1 MKILLISIGTRG
13 DVEPF
18 LAIGEILKEKGHQV
32 MCAFPEQ
39 FRNLADD
46 STIKFIALSPK
57 FIEMLESEI
66 GKITMGGKGSVV
78 KKIGAYIKLYRQSGA
93 VTKELLYQ
101 QHKIIEKEKPDRVV
115 YNGKATYPII
125 WGINNPKKSIL
136 VSPVPCTIHYV
147 KNHPNIGFS
156 GNYGAFFNKFTYW
169 LSNFGLIQNV
179 LSTTKEFRK
188 SPKITGKQIKKAIL
202 TRKMIYTVSPSIFP
216 RPDYW
221 PENAQVLGY
230 HEGKKALNWLADE
243 RLKRFIANHDKIL
256 VITFGS
262 MTNPEPAEKT
272 KIIVDIL
279 QQHHIPAIINTASG
293 GLIEPAEYD
302 TDLIHF
308 VPQIQYDW
316 VFPRMYGVIHHGGSG
331 TTHIA
336 LNHGCTCMIIPHIID
351 QYLWNDLISDL
362 GVGPKGIAIN
372 KITKQN
378 LEPKI
383 LDLFQNDSY
392 KKKALQLSEE
402 MKKED
407 SREKLYK
414 TITE

>member
-1 MKILLISIGTRG
+1 MKILLLSLGTRG

-18 LAIGEILKEKGHQV
+18 LAIGEICKEKGHHV

-39 FRNLADD
+39 FKHLADD
-46 STIKFIALSPK
+46 ANIKCIALTPK
-57 FIEMLESEI
+57 FINLVESED
-66 GKITMGGKGSVV
+66 GKTAMGGKVSTV
-78 KKIGAYIKLYRQSGA
+78 KKIGALIRLYRQSYT
-93 VTKELLYQ
+93 VTKELLHQ
-101 QHKIIEKEKPDRVV
+101 QHNIIEKEKPDKII
-115 YNGKATYPII
+115 YSHKATYPII
-125 WGINNPKKSIL
+125 WGINNPEKSIL
-136 VSPVPCTIHYV
+136 VSPIPCITHYV
-147 KNHPNIGFS
+147 KNHPTIGFNR
-156 GNYGAFFNKFTYW
+156 NYGTFFNKLTYW
-169 LSNFGLIQNV
+169 LSNFGLLQNV

-188 SPKITGKQIKKAIL
+188 SPKITGKQIKKEIL

-221 PENAQVLGY
+221 PENAKVLGY
-230 HEGKKALNWLADE
+230 HERSNVVNWQADE
-243 RLKRFIANHDKIL
+243 RLHQFIANHDKIL
-256 VITFGS
+256 FITFGS
-262 MTNPEPAEKT
+262 MINPEPAETT

-279 QQHHIPAIINTASG
+279 EQHHIPAIINTASG
-293 GLIEPAEYD
+293 GLIEPVEYD
-302 TDLIHF
+302 TDIIHF
-308 VPQIQYDW
+308 VPHIHYDW
-316 VFPRMYGVIHHGGSG
+316 VFPKMYGIIHHGGSG

-336 LNHGCTCMIIPHIID
+336 LNHGCTCMIIPHILD
-351 QYLWNDLISDL
+351 QYVWNDLISDL

-372 KITKQN
+372 KITKQT

-407 SREKLYK
+407 FREKLYK